1 MDIWGEI
8 HFGIITMSSFISEF
22 FGYFCLE
29 TFCCMLIW
37 EKNIPTYLT
46 GKTNIVRFVVFTAVF
61 ALIFI
66 NIYAPF
72 GVENWYHKVTELQL
86 FLYSS
91 SVILL
96 GMLVIVVSRIL
107 MWLISRKKEL
117 RYGGYALWIFG
128 EIVSMAVAYT
138 LIQKLVL
145 DGTAD
150 FVTVFKKSVQI
161 TALVILLP
169 YAILWLY
176 LSLQEKSRQLEK
188 LSREPAKEIIPTG
201 MIPFHDEKQVLRI
214 SIKSD
219 DLLYL
224 ESADNYVFIHYLD
237 HNKISKHMVRN
248 SLKKLEPE
256 LTKRGLL
263 RCHRSYMVNFEKVK
277 LIKKEKDGLNIE
289 LDLPEKVSLPVS
301 RTYIDEVIRKFSD
314 SQVG

>member
-1 MDIWGEI
+1 
-8 HFGIITMSSFISEF
+8 
-22 FGYFCLE
+22 
-29 TFCCMLIW
+29 MLIW
-37 EKNIPTYLT
+37 EKNIPAYLT

-72 GVENWYHKVTELQL
+72 GVNTWYNKVTELQL
-86 FLYSS
+86 FFYSS
-91 SVILL
+91 LVILF
-96 GMLVIVVSRIL
+96 GMLVIVISRIL
-107 MWLISRKKEL
+107 MWQFSRKKAL
-117 RYGGYALWIFG
+117 RYSEYAGWIFG
-128 EIVSMAVAYT
+128 EIVSMALAYT
-138 LIQKLVL
+138 LIQKLLL

-150 FVTVFKKSVQI
+150 FTIVFKKSVQI

-176 LSLQEKSRQLEK
+176 LSLQEKSRLLEK
-188 LSREPAKEIIPTG
+188 LSKAPEKETIPTG

-214 SIKSD
+214 SVKSE

-224 ESADNYVFIHYLD
+224 ESADNYVYIHFLD
-237 HNKISKHMVRN
+237 HNKISKYLVRN

-256 LTKRGLL
+256 LVRRGLL

-289 LDLPEKVSLPVS
+289 LDLAEKVSLPVS
-301 RTYIDEVIRKFSD
+301 KTYIDLIIRKFTD
-314 SQVG
+314 TQT

>member
-1 MDIWGEI
+1 
-8 HFGIITMSSFISEF
+8 
-22 FGYFCLE
+22 
-29 TFCCMLIW
+29 MLIW
-37 EKNIPTYLT
+37 EKNIPAYLT

-72 GVENWYHKVTELQL
+72 GVNTWYNKVTELQL
-86 FLYSS
+86 FFYSS
-91 SVILL
+91 LVILF
-96 GMLVIVVSRIL
+96 GMLVIVISRIL
-107 MWLISRKKEL
+107 MWQFSRKKAL
-117 RYGGYALWIFG
+117 RYSEYAGWIFG
-128 EIVSMAVAYT
+128 EIVSMALAYT
-138 LIQKLVL
+138 LIQKLLL

-150 FVTVFKKSVQI
+150 FTIVFKKSVQI

-176 LSLQEKSRQLEK
+176 LSLQEKSRLLEK
-188 LSREPAKEIIPTG
+188 LSKAPEKETIPTG

-214 SIKSD
+214 SVKSE

-224 ESADNYVFIHYLD
+224 ESADNYVYIHFLD
-237 HNKISKHMVRN
+237 HNKISKYLVRN

-256 LTKRGLL
+256 LVRRGLL

-277 LIKKEKDGLNIE
+277 LIKKVKDGLNIE

-301 RTYIDEVIRKFSD
+301 KTYIDLIIRKFTD
-314 SQVG
+314 TQT

>member
-1 MDIWGEI
+1 
-8 HFGIITMSSFISEF
+8 
-22 FGYFCLE
+22 
-29 TFCCMLIW
+29 MLIW
-37 EKNIPTYLT
+37 EKNIPAYLT

-72 GVENWYHKVTELQL
+72 GVNTWYNKVTELQL
-86 FLYSS
+86 FFYSS
-91 SVILL
+91 LVILF
-96 GMLVIVVSRIL
+96 GMLVIVISRIL
-107 MWLISRKKEL
+107 MWQFSRKKAL
-117 RYGGYALWIFG
+117 RYSEYAGWIFG
-128 EIVSMAVAYT
+128 EIVSMALAYT
-138 LIQKLVL
+138 LIQKLLL

-150 FVTVFKKSVQI
+150 FTIVFKKSVQI

-176 LSLQEKSRQLEK
+176 LSLQEKSRLLEK
-188 LSREPAKEIIPTG
+188 LSKAPEKETIPTG

-214 SIKSD
+214 SVKSE

-224 ESADNYVFIHYLD
+224 ESADNYVYIYFLD
-237 HNKISKHMVRN
+237 HNKISKYLVRN

-256 LTKRGLL
+256 LVRRGLL

-301 RTYIDEVIRKFSD
+301 KTYIDLIIRKFTD
-314 SQVG
+314 TQT